1 MKSLQFFSQG
11 NHHWNIIYDQ
21 DERRVIDSNVYALS
35 VDDQTLIL
43 DPGGFEIFPQV
54 FSALVEVAPPGS
66 LKAAFVSHQDPD
78 IASSLPLW
86 NACNPDIAWHVPKLW
101 SGFIRHYG
109 ALEADLRDI
118 PDEGGEM
125 TLGSARLQFVPA
137 HYLHSSANFHVY
149 DAFAKVLFSGDVGAA
164 LLPVGHAPF
173 VDRRNIETPA
183 AFDEHIKSAE
193 YFHKRWMPSMAAKR
207 NWCER
212 VSKMDIDF
220 LAPQHGAI
228 YTGQNVKRFI
238 DWFDALKVGSAIE

>member
-35 VDDQTLIL
+35 VDEQTLLL

-54 FSALVEVAPPGS
+54 FSALVEVVPPGS

-86 NACNPDIAWHVPKLW
+86 NACNPNIAWYVPKLW

-109 ALEADLRDI
+109 ALDADLRDI

-125 TLGSARLQFVPA
+125 TLGSARLQFIPA
-137 HYLHSSANFHVY
+137 HYLHASANFHVY
-149 DAFAKVLFSGDVGAA
+149 DAAAKVLFSGDVGAA
-164 LLPVGHAPF
+164 LLPPGHAPF
-173 VDRRNIETPA
+173 VDRRNIESAA
-183 AFDEHIKSAE
+183 AFDEHIKAAE

-212 VSKMDIDF
+212 VSKLDIDF

-228 YTGQNVKRFI
+228 YTGENVKRFI
-238 DWFDALKVGSAIE
+238 DWFDALKVGSAVE